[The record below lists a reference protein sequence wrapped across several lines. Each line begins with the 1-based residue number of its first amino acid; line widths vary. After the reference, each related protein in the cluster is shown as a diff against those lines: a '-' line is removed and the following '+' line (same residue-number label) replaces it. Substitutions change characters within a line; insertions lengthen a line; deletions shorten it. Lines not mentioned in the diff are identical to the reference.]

1 MINTKE
7 LAIYMLIILVILFSI
22 LLIWSLIK
30 NNKIKEGYDNSNSSV
45 PNFVVTLTTDDK
57 VNINKL
63 KKEQITGNGIPSRL
77 EYNITSINTNNRDD
91 YNSVFKENLSQ
102 QIGLKSLNTINP
114 KNKREKIPSFII
126 VSPKTM
132 SIFPSDF
139 NLKIQ
144 NNIEKNK
151 IHIDLWGDN
160 YMNKNK
166 PRPIGNAN
174 TIIGPHNFSSYISND
189 TSVFSYSKYKYIFEK
204 CFKKNDKSCILNN
217 LDIGTNIVNVIQSGD
232 IFDNKGNKIGNVT
245 KIGKQDNMLLETI
258 IINIENTSNITGL
271 LIYMGSPI
279 TI

>member
-1 MINTKE
+1 
-7 LAIYMLIILVILFSI
+7 MLIILVILFSI